1 MREYA
6 LSFRYSSGMLI
17 WVMEMMLN
25 HTNLYRRDTIFRLSV
40 TTHIDI
46 KVASRTHLSS
56 ILASEI
62 FDYVIAE
69 CPHA

>member
-1 MREYA
+1 
-6 LSFRYSSGMLI
+6 
-17 WVMEMMLN
+17 MEKMLN

-40 TTHIDI
+40 NTHIDI
-46 KVASRTHLSS
+46 KVASLTHLSS